1 MLPRLLADAVLVTH
15 LAFILFVILGGA
27 LVAWRRW
34 FVFIHIPAAI
44 WGVLIEVSGWICPLT
59 YLENHLRRQAG
70 QDGYT
75 ESFIEH
81 YLLPVI
87 YPEGLTRET
96 QFTLAIVVIAINVS
110 VYVTLF
116 LRRRA
121 SDGHDW
127 HKKPSEVRNG
137 TPTD

>member
-1 MLPRLLADAVLVTH
+1 MLPRLLADAVLLTH
-15 LAFILFVILGGA
+15 LAFILFVILGGV
-27 LVAWRRW
+27 LVMWRRW

-70 QDGYT
+70 QSGYA

-87 YPEGLTRET
+87 YPAGLTRDT
-96 QFTLAIVVIAINVS
+96 QFMLAMAVIVINVA
-110 VYVTLF
+110 VYGAIF
-116 LRRRA
+116 LRRKA
-121 SDGHDW
+121 
-127 HKKPSEVRNG
+127 
-137 TPTD
+137 